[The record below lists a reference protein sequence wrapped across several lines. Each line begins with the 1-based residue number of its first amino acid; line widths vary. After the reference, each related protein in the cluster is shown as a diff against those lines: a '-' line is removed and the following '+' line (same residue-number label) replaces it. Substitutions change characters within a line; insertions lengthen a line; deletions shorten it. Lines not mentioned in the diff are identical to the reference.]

1 MVRRPIRVLL
11 AILGVALALAAG
23 SAGAGADER
32 VPESM
37 YQGLRWR
44 MIGPFR
50 ASRMRAVAGVPGRSG
65 VYYTGAVNGGVWK
78 TDDFG
83 RTWRP
88 IFDAQPTQSIGDIA
102 IAPSDPRIVYVA
114 SGEGLRRPDLSI
126 GNGIYKSTD
135 AGETWAWLGALR
147 DGQQIPQ
154 LAVDPKDPDRLFAA
168 VLGHPYGPNEERGI
182 FRSTDGGRSWT
193 KVLYLDADTGGYDVA
208 IDPKQP
214 AIVYATL
221 FASRLAPW
229 EDGNV
234 YGAKGGV
241 FKSTDGGETWRR
253 LTNGLPDNLVQANIA
268 IARSRPRRL
277 YITFSTTVKSEY
289 ATNKGMGFYV
299 SDDRGESWTKATDD
313 PRSAMKIG
321 GGDLPLAEVDPRNPD
336 VVYSCGIVLGKS
348 TDGGRTWSSFK
359 GAPGGD
365 DYQNLW
371 IDPEDSRVMLLSA
384 DQGTAVTVNGG
395 LTWSS
400 WYNQPTAQ
408 LYHVITTNEWPYKVC
423 GGQQESG
430 SACVMSRGN
439 DGFISNR
446 DWHPVNVIEYGYV
459 APDPLHPGIIF
470 GAGRNVVT
478 RYDWTTG
485 QTRNITPIPVQG
497 DYRAERTEPL
507 VFSPVDNRTLYYA
520 TNVLFKSADYGETW
534 RAISPDLSHP
544 SPGIPPGVGALA
556 DGDKK
561 AATKRGAIYSVAPS
575 YKSIGTIWAGSDD
588 GLVWIT
594 RDGGRRWNDI
604 TPPGLRPWSKVTQIQ
619 ASHFDDTT
627 AYVSVSAFRI
637 DDLTPQI
644 YRTRDGGRTWQRIV
658 AGLDRSPVNTVREDP
673 VRKGLLFAG
682 TETGVWVSF
691 DDGGFW
697 QPLQLNLP
705 HTSMRDL
712 WIHDRDLIVGT
723 HGRSFWILD
732 DISPL
737 RQASAAA
744 ARGDL
749 LFRPAEAIR
758 VPQSTYAETPIPP
771 DEPQAENPPSGAVLD
786 YYLARD
792 AAGVVT
798 IEILDASSTVAR
810 KFTSDDAPDLTPEE
824 LRKQMIPPSWVRPQ
838 RNPGTSAGMHR
849 LVWDLRYEKP
859 LSATHEYP
867 ITAVPGDT
875 PRYPLGPSAVPG
887 RYTVRLNTGGRTHTA
902 PLVVTLDPRVKT
914 SPAGLQQMFAL
925 QRRLAGLV
933 ERTSKAVL
941 QAESLQE
948 QAEGLH
954 PKGTLA
960 DALQSFTARIGEA
973 LDGLEDPKAGAA
985 KLAGLTSLHDDAYSV
1000 YGLVSQVDAA
1010 PTVAQLSAT
1019 ETIERDL
1026 APALRAW
1033 ESLLKNDLQAL
1044 NSSLGLAGLPV
1055 LDPHR
1060 KAQKGGHAGHQE

>member
-1 MVRRPIRVLL
+1 MVRQPVRVLL
-11 AILGVALALAAG
+11 AVLGVTLAAG
-23 SAGAGADER
+23 TAGAGADER
-32 VPESM
+32 VPETM
-37 YQGLRWR
+37 YQELRWR

-50 ASRMRAVAGVPGRSG
+50 AGRTRAVAGVPGQPG
-65 VYYTGAVNGGVWK
+65 VYYTGAVNGGVFK

-102 IAPSDPRIVYVA
+102 VAPSNPRIVYVS

-135 AGETWAWLGALR
+135 AGETWTWLDGLR

-154 LAVDPKDPDRLFAA
+154 LAIDPKNPDRLFAA
-168 VLGHPYGPNEERGI
+168 VLGHPFGPNEERGI

-208 IDPKQP
+208 IDPSRP

-221 FASRLAPW
+221 FVSRLAPW

-241 FKSTDGGETWRR
+241 FKSTDGGDTWRR
-253 LTNGLPDNLVQANIA
+253 LTNGLPENLVQANIA

-277 YITFSTTVKSEY
+277 YLTFSTTVKSEY
-289 ATNKGMGFYV
+289 GTNKGMGFYV

-321 GGDLPLAEVDPRNPD
+321 GGDLPIAEVDPKNPD
-336 VVYSCGIVLGKS
+336 VVYSCGIILGKS

-371 IDPEDSRVMLLSA
+371 IDPEDPRIMLLAA
-384 DQGTAVTVNGG
+384 DQGTAITVNGG
-395 LTWSS
+395 RTWSS

-408 LYHVITTNEWPYKVC
+408 LYHVITTSEWPYKVC

-430 SACVMSRGN
+430 SVCIVSRGN
-439 DGFISNR
+439 DGFISSR

-459 APDPLHPGIIF
+459 APDPLHPDIIF
-470 GAGRNVVT
+470 GAGRTAVT
-478 RYDWTTG
+478 RYDWRTG

-497 DYRAERTEPL
+497 DFRAERTEPL

-520 TNVLFKSADYGETW
+520 TNVLFKSTDYGETW
-534 RAISPDLSHP
+534 RAISPDLAHP

-556 DGDKK
+556 DGDK
-561 AATKRGAIYSVAPS
+561 AAAKKRGAIYSVAPS
-575 YKSIGTIWAGSDD
+575 YKSINTIWAGSDD

-594 RDGGRRWNDI
+594 RDGGRRWNDV
-604 TPPGLRPWSKVTQIQ
+604 TPPGLRPWSKITQIQ
-619 ASHFDDTT
+619 ASHFDDAT
-627 AYVSVSAFRI
+627 AYVSISAFRI
-637 DDLTPQI
+637 DDLAPQI
-644 YRTRDGGRTWQRIV
+644 YRTHDGGRTWQRIV
-658 AGLDRSPVNTVREDP
+658 LGLDQSPVNTVREDP

-691 DDGGFW
+691 DDGGWW

-705 HTSMRDL
+705 RTSMRDL
-712 WIHDRDLIVGT
+712 WIHGHDLIVAT

-737 RQASAAA
+737 RQATAGA

-749 LFRPAEAIR
+749 LFTPAEAIR

-771 DEPQAENPPSGAVLD
+771 DEPLAENPPSGAVLD
-786 YYLARD
+786 YYLARP
-792 AAGVVT
+792 ATGVVT
-798 IEILDASSTVAR
+798 IEILDASGTVIVR
-810 KFTSDDAPDLTPEE
+810 LTSDDAPELTPED

-838 RNPGTSAGMHR
+838 RNPGTSSGMHR
-849 LVWDLRYEKP
+849 FVWDLHHEKP

-887 RYTVRLNTGGRTHTA
+887 RYTVRLTAGGRSHTA
-902 PLVVTLDPRVKT
+902 PLVVTLDPRVKA

-925 QRRLAGLV
+925 QRRLASLV
-933 ERTSKAVL
+933 ERTSRAVL
-941 QAESLQE
+941 QAESLQD
-948 QAEGLH
+948 QADGLH
-954 PKGTLA
+954 PKGALA
-960 DALQSFTARIGEA
+960 DALQSLTARIDEA
-973 LDGLEDPKAGAA
+973 LDGPESPATGGPERAA
-985 KLAGLTSLHDDAYSV
+985 LRSLHDDAYSV

-1010 PTVAQLSAT
+1010 PTVAQLAAT

-1026 APALRAW
+1026 APALKAW
-1033 ESLLKNDLQAL
+1033 DGLLNDLKAL
-1044 NSSLGLAGLPV
+1044 NSSLRLAGLPV

-1060 KAQKGGHAGHQE
+1060 KSLKGEHAGHQE